1 MKARNKWLGA
11 AALSLSIVLGLA
23 GCGQTGDQPKASGA
37 GASTAEAT
45 KEAPK
50 KQANL
55 DFVWFSD
62 GNEGEVMKG
71 LLKQYEEK
79 NPNVKVNLVEVAYA
93 DMNTKLKTMISGG
106 NPPALARM
114 SDTSTFFNQ
123 ALDLSPYVGD
133 INAFTGQFMDTLKPY
148 YVTKDNKVIA
158 VPLDVTANGLIYN
171 KTLFK
176 KAGVSVPTSPDQVWT
191 WSEFEAAL
199 KQVMEKG
206 GAKYGLVWDFSTHR
220 WTTMLYQFGGSM
232 FSADGTKGALNTDN
246 AVKAVDFFTK
256 LHKDGIMPT
265 SVWLGGDNPN
275 NLFRSGTVA
284 AHLSG
289 NWVLG
294 NYKTIDSF
302 EWGVTY
308 MPKEAIRSSV
318 PGGKFLMAF
327 KGSKVEKEAADLIK
341 FLSTK
346 EANAKFS
353 TDSLFMSP
361 RKDNAKLDYAF
372 GKEMFEVF
380 SNELAVT
387 PASAGADWSNVLANK
402 FQADLKTGIVEVLG
416 NKTTSKA
423 MLEKMNK
430 TVDTIISENK

>member
-1 MKARNKWLGA
+1 MKTKSKWLS
-11 AALSLSIVLGLA
+11 AALTLTLAFGLA
-23 GCGQTGDQPKASGA
+23 GCGQSAESSKGSGTNT
-37 GASTAEAT
+37 SSPNAEASKDT
-45 KEAPK
+45 QK
-50 KQANL
+50 KTNL

-79 NPNVKVNLVEVAYA
+79 NPNIKVNLVEVAYA

-106 NPPALARM
+106 NPPALARV

-123 ALDLSPYVGD
+123 ALDLTPYVGD
-133 INAFTGQFMDTLKPY
+133 PNAFAGQFMDTLKSY
-148 YVTKDNKVIA
+148 YVTKDKKIIA

-176 KAGVSVPTSPDQVWT
+176 KAGVEVPTSPDKVWT
-191 WSEFEAAL
+191 WTEFEAAL
-199 KQVMEKG
+199 KQVMDKG

-220 WTTMLYQFGGSM
+220 WSTLLYEFGGSM
-232 FSADGTKGALNTDN
+232 MSVDGTKATLNTDN
-246 AVKAVDFFTK
+246 AVKALDFFVK
-256 LHKDGIMPT
+256 LHKDGVMPT

-284 AHLSG
+284 AHLAG
-289 NWVLG
+289 NWMLS
-294 NYKTIDSF
+294 NYKTIDNF

-308 MPKEAIRSSV
+308 LPKEMTRSSV
-318 PGGKFLMAF
+318 PGSKFLMGF
-327 KGSKVEKEAADLIK
+327 KNTKVEKETADLIK
-341 FLSTK
+341 FLSSK
-346 EANAKFS
+346 EANGKYA

-380 SNELAVT
+380 ANELAAT
-387 PASAGADWSNVLANK
+387 PAEAGADWSSELANK
-402 FQADLKTGIVEVLG
+402 FQADLKTGIVEVLSG
-416 NKTTSKA
+416 KTTSKA
-423 MLEKMNK
+423 MLDKMNK

>member
-1 MKARNKWLGA
+1 MKARSKWLGTT
-11 AALSLSIVLGLA
+11 ALSLSIVLGLT
-23 GCGQTGDQPKASGA
+23 GCGQSTEQPKAS
-37 GASTAEAT
+37 SPNAEAT
-45 KEAPK
+45 KEASK

-79 NPNVKVNLVEVAYA
+79 NPNIKVNLVEVAFA
-93 DMNTKLKTMISGG
+93 DIGTKLKTMISGG

-114 SDTSTFFNQ
+114 TDTSTFSNQ
-123 ALDLSPYVGD
+123 ALDLTPYVGD
-133 INAFTGQFMDTLKPY
+133 LKAFTGQFMDTLKPY

-176 KAGVSVPTSPDQVWT
+176 KAGVSVPTSPDNVWT
-191 WSEFEAAL
+191 WTEFEAAL

-220 WTTMLYQFGGSM
+220 WTTMLYQFGGSL
-232 FSADGTKGALNTDN
+232 FSADGTKAALNSDN
-246 AVKAVDFFTK
+246 AVKAVDYFAK

-284 AHLSG
+284 AHMAG

-294 NYKTIDSF
+294 NYKTIDTF

-308 MPKEAIRSSV
+308 MPKEATRSSV
-318 PGGKFLMAF
+318 PGGKYLMGF
-327 KGSKVEKEAADLIK
+327 KGSKVEKETADLIK

-346 EANAKFS
+346 EANAKYA

-361 RKDNAKLDYAF
+361 RKDNAKLDYSF
-372 GKEMFEVF
+372 GKDLFEVF
-380 SNELAVT
+380 ANELAST
-387 PASAGADWSNVLANK
+387 PASAGADWSNPLTNK